1 MYGSEFKWLARFPG
15 FDNLGDN
22 AFNQYK
28 WEGQVS
34 LWKYLRSFKLSYQFG

>member
-1 MYGSEFKWLARFPG
+1 MVVNLNGWQGFPG